1 MNILKRVLPLLFVFT
16 IFLLPHKVEAAQFF
30 FKEQTVA
37 QETTIE
43 EDVYLIGSNSSVYGV
58 IDGDL
63 FILSDKVIM
72 EGTVTGDMYVIG
84 SEVTID
90 GNIYGNLVV
99 IANESNISG
108 VLSNNACVLSTFL
121 TYDGQAGKDLLTV
134 SMESDMKGTIGDDLR
149 AFGYINS
156 IESVV
161 KGDALVIAGQYSVL
175 KENVTGNIYNTNTL
189 KDIAKEQGVDLD
201 AEKEERMEITRVS
214 DYSLKILNAFL
225 TFVGFSIAGYVLI
238 YLSPVKTGQIVN
250 KVSKSPVEF
259 LKSLAVGIGVLF
271 LVPLPLF
278 LLSLTLVGIPLALFI
293 LGTLIFLT
301 TFGKIYVESALGKEI
316 LELFGTKEYRPYKG
330 LLVGRVLSTLMSLVP
345 IFGVFYSLTISATA
359 VGAVVRMKKDSFANA
374 KKVNKK
380 KKK

>member
-43 EDVYLIGSNSSVYGV
+43 EDVYLVGNNSSVYGV

-63 FILSDKVIM
+63 FVLSDKVIM
-72 EGTVTGDMYVIG
+72 EGTVTGDMYIIG
-84 SEVTID
+84 SDVTID

-99 IANESNISG
+99 LANEVNISG
-108 VLSNNACVLSTFL
+108 VLSNNICILSALL
-121 TYDGQAGKDLLTV
+121 TYDGQAGKDLLAF
-134 SMESDMKGTIGDDLR
+134 SMSSDMKGNIGDDLR
-149 AFGYINS
+149 SFGYTSS

-161 KGDALVIAGQYSVL
+161 RGDALVLASQYSIL
-175 KENVTGNIYNTNTL
+175 KENITGNIYNPKIL
-189 KDIAKEQGVDLD
+189 KDIAKEQGIDFE
-201 AEKEERMEITRVS
+201 AEKEERIEIVKVS

-259 LKSLAVGIGVLF
+259 LKSFAIGIGVLF

-278 LLSLTLVGIPLALFI
+278 LLAITLVGIPLTLLI
-293 LGTLIFLT
+293 LAVLIFLT
-301 TFGKIYVESALGKEI
+301 TFGTIYVESALGKEI

-330 LLVGRVLSTLMSLVP
+330 LLVGRVLTTLMCLVP
-345 IFGVFYSLTISATA
+345 VFGVFYSLTISATA
-359 VGAVVRMKKDSFANA
+359 VGAVVRMKKDSFDNV
-374 KKVNKK
+374 KKISKK

>member
-1 MNILKRVLPLLFVFT
+1 MNILKRVLPLLFVSIF
-16 IFLLPHKVEAAQFF
+16 FLLPSKAEAAQFF
-30 FKEQTVA
+30 FKDQTVS

-63 FILSDKVIM
+63 FVLSDKVIM
-72 EGTVTGDMYVIG
+72 EGTVTGDMYVVG

-99 IANESNISG
+99 IAGETSISG
-108 VLSNNACVLSTFL
+108 VLSNNACVLSATL
-121 TYDGQAGKDLLTV
+121 TYDGQAGKDLLTL
-134 SMESDMKGTIGDDLR
+134 SMESKMAGSIGDDLR
-149 AFGYINS
+149 AFGYTNS

-161 KGDALVIAGQYSVL
+161 KGDALVIASQYSIL

-189 KDIAKEQGVDLD
+189 TDIAKEQGVDFQ
-201 AEKEERMEITRVS
+201 AEKEAKTAYAKTT
-214 DYSLKILNAFL
+214 DYSFKILSAFL
-225 TFVGFSIAGYVLI
+225 GFVGLSIVGYILI

-250 KVSKSPVEF
+250 KVSASPTEF
-259 LKSLAVGIGVLF
+259 LKSFAVGAVILL

-278 LLSLTLVGIPLALFI
+278 LLALTLVGVPLAI
-293 LGTLIFLT
+293 LVLATLVFLT
-301 TFGKIYVESALGKEI
+301 TFGTIYVESALGKEI

-330 LLVGRVLSTLMSLVP
+330 LLTGRVLTTLMSLVP
-345 IFGVFYSLTISATA
+345 IFGVFYSLVISSTA
-359 VGAVVRMKKDSFANA
+359 VGAVVRMKKESFDNV
-374 KKVNKK
+374 KKINKK

>member
-1 MNILKRVLPLLFVFT
+1 MNTLKRILPLLFVSA

-30 FKEQTVA
+30 FKDQTVT

-43 EDVYLIGSNSSVYGV
+43 EDVYLIGNNASVYGV

-63 FILSDKVIM
+63 FVLSDKVTM
-72 EGTVTGDMYVIG
+72 EGTVTGDLYVLG
-84 SEVTID
+84 SDVTID

-99 IANESNISG
+99 IAGESNISG
-108 VLSNNACVLSTFL
+108 VLSNNACILSATL
-121 TYDGQAGKDLLTV
+121 TYDGQAGKDLLAL
-134 SMESDMKGTIGDDLR
+134 SMNSEMKGTIGDDLR
-149 AFGYINS
+149 AFGYTNS

-161 KGDALVIAGQYSVL
+161 KGDALVLASQYSIL
-175 KENVTGNIYNTNTL
+175 KENVTGNIYNSNTL
-189 KDIAKEQGVDLD
+189 TEIAKEQGIDFK
-201 AEKEERMEITRVS
+201 AEQEKRAEIAKVS

-259 LKSLAVGIGVLF
+259 LKSFAVGIGVLF

-278 LLSLTLVGIPLALFI
+278 LLAITLVGMPLALLI
-293 LGTLIFLT
+293 LAVLIFLT
-301 TFGKIYVESALGKEI
+301 TFGTIYVESALGKEI
-316 LELFGTKEYRPYKG
+316 MELFGTKEYRPYKG

-345 IFGVFYSLTISATA
+345 IFGVFYSLTISAAA
-359 VGAVVRMKKDSFANA
+359 VGAVVRMKKDSFDNV